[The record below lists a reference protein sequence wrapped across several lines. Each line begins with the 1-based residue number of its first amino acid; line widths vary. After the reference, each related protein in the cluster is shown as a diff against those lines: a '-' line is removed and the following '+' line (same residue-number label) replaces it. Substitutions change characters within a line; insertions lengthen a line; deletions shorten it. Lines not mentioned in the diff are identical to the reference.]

1 MSKSEKNA
9 FFSKPFNG
17 PILIFWNLILYT
29 FLCTK
34 IKKFTIVH
42 FFSLDACSRPMWEML
57 SIGSYDILVLSLC
70 CNDISNLTSTP
81 INLHL
86 FFAETSGLNTLH
98 IAENA
103 LCRFPE
109 LKKVVILDPP
119 PRIDSR
125 NLASLSRHRSD
136 YLAWRLPK
144 SPHSSKIAFKSLKS
158 LEGCEEY
165 LFPEGSDGIHM
176 RSLPARKL
184 YTMAAYEKS
193 RISWFHSPFHSH
205 EWINSYRNANR
216 SWLFSLR
223 RVIPQQIYQTSTSP
237 PQQSTA
243 NKKMLQDPPT
253 LWRWV
258 GEGGGDAKTCWDG
271 PDKMPTKKLIRTKC
285 QPQKK
290 SHGQNANLGWH
301 FVRLA
306 FCPVGILSYHRQPGV
321 PFG

>member
-1 MSKSEKNA
+1 
-9 FFSKPFNG
+9 
-17 PILIFWNLILYT
+17 
-29 FLCTK
+29 
-34 IKKFTIVH
+34 
-42 FFSLDACSRPMWEML
+42 MWEML

-109 LKKVVILDPP
+109 LKKVVILDAP

-193 RISWFHSPFHSH
+193 RISWFHFPFHSH

-253 LWRWV
+253 LWRG
-258 GEGGGDAKTCWDG
+258 GE
-271 PDKMPTKKLIRTKC
+271 MPRHVEMVRTKC
-285 QPQKK
+285 QPK
-290 SHGQNANLGWH
+290 SWSGQNAN
-301 FVRLA
+301 
-306 FCPVGILSYHRQPGV
+306 HRKKVTDKMPT
-321 PFG
+321 

>member
-1 MSKSEKNA
+1 
-9 FFSKPFNG
+9 
-17 PILIFWNLILYT
+17 
-29 FLCTK
+29 
-34 IKKFTIVH
+34 
-42 FFSLDACSRPMWEML
+42 ML

-109 LKKVVILDPP
+109 LKKVVILDAP

-184 YTMAAYEKS
+184 YRMAAYEKS
-193 RISWFHSPFHSH
+193 RISWFHFPFHSH
-205 EWINSYRNANR
+205 E
-216 SWLFSLR
+216 
-223 RVIPQQIYQTSTSP
+223 
-237 PQQSTA
+237 
-243 NKKMLQDPPT
+243 
-253 LWRWV
+253 
-258 GEGGGDAKTCWDG
+258 
-271 PDKMPTKKLIRTKC
+271 
-285 QPQKK
+285 
-290 SHGQNANLGWH
+290 
-301 FVRLA
+301 
-306 FCPVGILSYHRQPGV
+306 
-321 PFG
+321 

>member
-1 MSKSEKNA
+1 MVSEAIFPTGSARSKGEEKAILVSESGLFLTLGSGTSSARNENLRPLLNTNIPLISGKYGFRNHFWPPESRFLMSKSEKNA

-109 LKKVVILDPP
+109 LKKVVILDAP

-144 SPHSSKIAFKSLKS
+144 SPHSSKIAFKSL
-158 LEGCEEY
+158 
-165 LFPEGSDGIHM
+165 
-176 RSLPARKL
+176 
-184 YTMAAYEKS
+184 
-193 RISWFHSPFHSH
+193 
-205 EWINSYRNANR
+205 
-216 SWLFSLR
+216 
-223 RVIPQQIYQTSTSP
+223 
-237 PQQSTA
+237 
-243 NKKMLQDPPT
+243 
-253 LWRWV
+253 
-258 GEGGGDAKTCWDG
+258 
-271 PDKMPTKKLIRTKC
+271 
-285 QPQKK
+285 
-290 SHGQNANLGWH
+290 
-301 FVRLA
+301 
-306 FCPVGILSYHRQPGV
+306 
-321 PFG
+321 

>member
-1 MSKSEKNA
+1 
-9 FFSKPFNG
+9 
-17 PILIFWNLILYT
+17 
-29 FLCTK
+29 
-34 IKKFTIVH
+34 
-42 FFSLDACSRPMWEML
+42 ML

-109 LKKVVILDPP
+109 LKKVVILDAP

-165 LFPEGSDGIHM
+165 ISFPKA
-176 RSLPARKL
+176 P
-184 YTMAAYEKS
+184 MA
-193 RISWFHSPFHSH
+193 
-205 EWINSYRNANR
+205 
-216 SWLFSLR
+216 
-223 RVIPQQIYQTSTSP
+223 ST
-237 PQQSTA
+237 
-243 NKKMLQDPPT
+243 
-253 LWRWV
+253 
-258 GEGGGDAKTCWDG
+258 
-271 PDKMPTKKLIRTKC
+271 
-285 QPQKK
+285 
-290 SHGQNANLGWH
+290 
-301 FVRLA
+301 
-306 FCPVGILSYHRQPGV
+306 
-321 PFG
+321 